1 MILVIGGSHQGK
13 RDFVC
18 EKYNITSER
27 LHGSLVDEEGT
38 YAVYDLQQIIRD
50 NLDSDVKKI
59 VMDYIESH
67 PDVIIICNEI
77 GNGLVPIDEKDRYY
91 RDVTGEILI
100 EIARRSAEVW
110 RVICG
115 TGQKIK

>member
-13 RDFVC
+13 KGFVC

-27 LHGSLVDEEGT
+27 MYGSLVDEDGT

-50 NLDSDVKKI
+50 NLDLDVKKI
-59 VMDYIESH
+59 VMDYTESH

-100 EIARRSAEVW
+100 EIARKATEVW

-115 TGQKIK
+115 IGQKIK

>member
-13 RDFVC
+13 KGFVC

-27 LHGSLVDEEGT
+27 MYGSLVDEDGT

-50 NLDSDVKKI
+50 NLDLDVKKI

-100 EIARRSAEVW
+100 EIARKATEVW